1 MDFEGV
7 FQLLLGSFE
16 KAKIDAALIGGFA
29 LHSAG
34 YTRMT
39 NDIDFLI
46 DKEDVPKVKVI
57 MSSTGYELLHE
68 SEDVSNFV
76 SRLSGL
82 GRVDFLYAHRH
93 YAKAMLKRA
102 AKKDILGGRFK
113 VKVIIPEDLIGLKV
127 QSSSND
133 PARYHQDMADIE
145 AAIRANRSKLNM
157 ELIKEYFDLF
167 GRGDDLRKILEKL
180 NNA

>member
-39 NDIDFLI
+39 TDIDFLI
-46 DKEDVPKVKVI
+46 AKEDVPKVKVI
-57 MSSTGYELLHE
+57 MSATGYELLHE

-82 GRVDFLYAHRH
+82 GRVDFLHAHRH
-93 YAKAMLKRA
+93 YTKAMLQRA
-102 AKKDILGGRFK
+102 TKKEILGGRFK
-113 VKVIIPEDLIGLKV
+113 VKVITPEDLIGLKV

-145 AAIRANRSKLNM
+145 QTIRVNRDKLDM
-157 ELIKEYFDLF
+157 KLIEEYFNLF
-167 GRGDDLRKILEKL
+167 GRGDDLQKILEKL
-180 NNA
+180 